1 MMSGFLIANAFLLSL
16 TLVVFAQADRKLTA
30 SEQALIEGSKQ
41 AILDT
46 GISETYFTTH
56 FKLLNVIDKPAD
68 RRVVWQ
74 FSVNKYEAVLND
86 AIGYYTEGAKRVD
99 THSIAKS
106 LGQTSEIE
114 RTISRA
120 RALRLMKTCIG
131 NFENPAVEYG
141 PVNGRAELLLVAH
154 AKTHAKNRV
163 ESKTARER
171 EREER
176 EKRKASTAA
185 GTDAIESEEDEVEI
199 KPLLLG
205 AINLQTGKCTKG
217 TATIAP

>member
-1 MMSGFLIANAFLLSL
+1 MSRFLIAIALILSL
-16 TLVVFAQADRKLTA
+16 ALVVFAQADRKLTV

-56 FKLLNVIDKPAD
+56 FKLLKVIDKPAD

-86 AIGYYTEGAKRVD
+86 AVGYYTEGAKRVD

-114 RTISRA
+114 RTISRP

-154 AKTHAKNRV
+154 AKHRV
-163 ESKTARER
+163 ESKSARERER

-185 GTDAIESEEDEVEI
+185 GTDAIESEEDEGEI

-217 TATIAP
+217 AATIAP